1 MTDKINLDDYTMVLP
16 EHLSV
21 KQHRIALGLTVDQ
34 VAEMAK
40 IKPEHLELY
49 EEGSRR
55 ISPFTRRRLLRVVDK
70 PSSI

>member
-1 MTDKINLDDYTMVLP
+1 MDKINLDDYTMVLP

-21 KQHRIALGLTVDQ
+21 KQSRIALGLTVDQ

-55 ISPFTRRRLLRVVDK
+55 ISPFTRRRLLRAVDK
-70 PSSI
+70 SSSI